1 MATSNR
7 NVTVTK
13 DEYALFGQAMPYIAM
28 LIGAGLLFFTGVFI
42 RISVWAQER
51 WGDTAVYDST
61 QIATWCVLLSSVIL
75 CAVTWKLFGQRK
87 GPFIRQHATITV
99 ALGHIWLIFALWEDL
114 GDWMFGIPTVSAYFF
129 GATCIGLSWALRR
142 WSFRAAEMT
151 EESSGFNPFEEMGL
165 GEHTRVDKMNSH
177 PVANG
182 AKYRLKLALG
192 KTIEQAKDKRT
203 AFAQLAGKPRSL
215 VHVEE
220 TPGGIE
226 GQVDITILKED
237 PFNGHT
243 LWGGAHL
250 PGHSIVSPIVFATYD
265 NGERPE
271 LFLAGKDGESSQ
283 HFLTVGMSGAGKS
296 KAWQVI
302 YGSVLNRHSV
312 SVIFGDPRKGL
323 QTGGALAS
331 GLEWFATTKDEC
343 QEQIDAVMRAISAR
357 TNHLTK
363 RGLSH
368 WQEGCGLNFLIFHL
382 EEASD
387 FADADELVMLV
398 EAARSAGISLVLS
411 TQRASHDRMNTSV
424 RYNLGG
430 NMCFGVKSKA
440 DTRMG
445 LSEYTITSGAE
456 PHRWQDRKKGHFYLE
471 AANID
476 PRMFAHE
483 LESDWVNEKHLER
496 VVDEGAQ
503 YRTALDN
510 VTADAFGKAYKA
522 YRDQVEAGTT
532 DWQELRRN
540 RYSVGEEQPTNGIP
554 VTDPAYVEPAEDD
567 LKDNPNAA
575 GTSKKRTNADTD
587 PEDTRRAELALWSV
601 IMNFA
606 ENGQEMFSPKDVVSK
621 VPGRTDSWVKKK
633 LIAWVAEGRLQQPM
647 RGLYRLPE

>member
-1 MATSNR
+1 MATTTNR

-13 DEYALFGQAMPYIAM
+13 DEYALFGKALPYLAM
-28 LIGAGLLFFTGVFI
+28 LIGAALLFAVGVFTRFGI
-42 RISVWAQER
+42 WSQDK
-51 WGDTAVYDST
+51 WGDTSAYDST
-61 QIATWCVLLSSVIL
+61 KIATWCVLLSAIL
-75 CAVTWKLFGQRK
+75 LSAVTWKLFGQRK
-87 GPFIRQHATITV
+87 GPFIRQHATLTV
-99 ALGHIWLIFALWEDL
+99 VLGHIWLIFSLWEDL
-114 GDWMFGIPTVSAYFF
+114 GDWVFGIPTVFAYFF
-129 GATCIGLSWALRR
+129 GASCIALSWAIRR
-142 WSFRAAEMT
+142 WAYRAAEM
-151 EESSGFNPFEEMGL
+151 SDDNGGFNPFEEMGL
-165 GEHTRVDKMNSH
+165 GEHTRIDNYNSH

-203 AFAQLAGKPRSL
+203 AFAQLAGKPRNL

-237 PFNGHT
+237 PFGGHT
-243 LWGGAHL
+243 LWGGAFN
-250 PGHSIVSPIVFATYD
+250 PGASIVSPIQFATYD

-271 LFLAGKDGESSQ
+271 LYLAGKDGESSQ

-323 QTGGALAS
+323 QTGAALAS
-331 GLEWFATTKDEC
+331 GLEWFAWSKEDC
-343 QEQIDAVMRAISAR
+343 QEQIDAIMRAISAR
-357 TNHLTK
+357 TNHLTR

-368 WQEGCGLNFLIFHL
+368 WQEGCGLNFLVFHL
-382 EEASD
+382 EEASE
-387 FADADELVMLV
+387 FTDADELVMLV

-411 TQRASHDRMNTSV
+411 AQRASHDRMNTSV
-424 RYNLGG
+424 RYNMGG
-430 NMCFGVKSKA
+430 NMCFGVKSPA
-440 DTRMG
+440 DARMA
-445 LSEYTITSGAE
+445 LSEYTIKSGAE

-483 LESDWVNEKHLER
+483 LESDWVNERHLER

-503 YRTALDN
+503 YRSALDD
-510 VTADAFGKAYKA
+510 VTATAFGKAYKD
-522 YRDQVEAGTT
+522 YRDKVAAGETE
-532 DWQELRRN
+532 WQILRQN
-540 RYSVGEEQPTNGIP
+540 RYGVGEEQPTNDIP
-554 VTDPAYVEPAEDD
+554 VYVAPTLDD
-567 LKDNPNAA
+567 ITDNPNTA
-575 GTSKKRTNADTD
+575 GTKRTNADTD

-606 ENGQEMFSPKDVVSK
+606 ENGQDMFSPKDVINR
-621 VPGRTDSWVKKK
+621 VPGRKEAWVKKK
-633 LIAWVAEGRLQQPM
+633 LKAWVEEGRLRQPQ
-647 RGLYRLPE
+647 RGFYRVSQ